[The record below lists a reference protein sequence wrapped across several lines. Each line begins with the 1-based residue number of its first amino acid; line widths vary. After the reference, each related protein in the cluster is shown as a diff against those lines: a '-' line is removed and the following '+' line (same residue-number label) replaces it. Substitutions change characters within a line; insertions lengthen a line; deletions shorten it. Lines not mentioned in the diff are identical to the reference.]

1 MKVRR
6 FLIENEKGQ
15 QFRLDNLNEGCFLT
29 SPGNLG
35 YSYSIDFVQLG
46 FEFIENN
53 RKIEQSNPN
62 GIAYFRSYDKI
73 KEFVDFIESSLK
85 LKWLYIVPFET
96 GERTYYR
103 DVILK
108 KIEKTEKKGK
118 WLACPVEFASK
129 SLWYEQNETIFKIE
143 TYEDE
148 MRYNYRWNSRY
159 IDYNIR
165 AIQFNN
171 KGHIEA
177 PFQVEIDGFVQN
189 PSISIFIDDEEFASI
204 KIPITIKEYEKLLYS
219 SKTGEIYIQKQNTDG
234 TLENLWKQ
242 EYIDIQKQNI
252 FKLPLGVSEIRL
264 TADDDIAN
272 AKLVIFPQYKAV

>member
-118 WLACPVEFASK
+118 WLACPVEFTSK

-148 MRYNYRWNSRY
+148 MRYDYRLNSRY

>member
-148 MRYNYRWNSRY
+148 MRYDYRWNSRY

-189 PSISIFIDDEEFASI
+189 PSVSIFIDDEEFASI